1 MLKLD
6 DSSCSGRNYNE
17 RAVNNTT
24 NERSGWLVQHVW
36 ICARVTNASL
46 CVELGVQQNLRG
58 KVERRVSFLSS

>member
-1 MLKLD
+1 MNFDNYLFT
-6 DSSCSGRNYNE
+6 RNYIYNE

-46 CVELGVQQNLRG
+46 CVEPVLQQ
-58 KVERRVSFLSS
+58 

>member
-24 NERSGWLVQHVW
+24 NERAGWLVQHVW
-36 ICARVTNASL
+36 ICARVTKAIDL
-46 CVELGVQQNLRG
+46 CVEPVLQ
-58 KVERRVSFLSS
+58 E

>member
-46 CVELGVQQNLRG
+46 CVEPVLQQ
-58 KVERRVSFLSS
+58 

>member
-24 NERSGWLVQHVW
+24 NERAGWLVQHVW
-36 ICARVTNASL
+36 ICARVTKAILAVCRAGFAAVIAWES
-46 CVELGVQQNLRG
+46 
-58 KVERRVSFLSS
+58 